1 MMQRIVAT
9 RPILG
14 RLSTRQLR
22 AMSTKQGTQTGHQ
35 DVTTNIKASHN
46 ENVVWSDAL
55 LSRQEREDFLKSKN
69 IGATLWVTG
78 LSGSGKSTVGAA
90 LERKLLERGIHAYRL
105 DGDNIRFGLNK
116 GLGFSA
122 EDREENLRRIGE
134 VAALFADCGVI
145 AITSFISPYK
155 ASRDAARVI
164 HKEKNIP
171 FFEVYADVPLSVAES
186 RDPKGLYK
194 KARAGELKNFTGI
207 DDPYEAPTS
216 PELVLP
222 THELSVEE
230 SCDKTI
236 AFLEEK
242 GIIKKRTLSVDLPS
256 LNKSDH
262 RTSIF
267 NNFTLLCP
275 AFSTDSNTKHAAQ
288 TIARLLDGRLGIKR
302 MPWMRRQIYIHAQ
315 ATSLQA
321 MSKTLLLRM
330 PPFHSAFD
338 GRQQRRCYK
347 CTGDNVDQTKEEL
360 ETGKKPGSLTVQSH
374 DDLAATKPSEEI
386 GKKGH
391 R

>member
-242 GIIKKRTLSVDLPS
+242 GIIKK
-256 LNKSDH
+256 
-262 RTSIF
+262 
-267 NNFTLLCP
+267 
-275 AFSTDSNTKHAAQ
+275 
-288 TIARLLDGRLGIKR
+288 
-302 MPWMRRQIYIHAQ
+302 
-315 ATSLQA
+315 
-321 MSKTLLLRM
+321 
-330 PPFHSAFD
+330 
-338 GRQQRRCYK
+338 
-347 CTGDNVDQTKEEL
+347 
-360 ETGKKPGSLTVQSH
+360 
-374 DDLAATKPSEEI
+374 
-386 GKKGH
+386 
-391 R
+391 